1 MRLIPVEHIKRFP
14 ASGNRRH
21 LKAGMELPVF
31 LLALWCGLMPV
42 LAILQNL
49 SLHRLWLFAI
59 PLALFLTISL
69 VGRWM
74 AAQDPYMTE
83 IYLYSLFYKLRY
95 SALPQSARTVLIRF
109 SSRRRS

>member
-42 LAILQNL
+42 LAVLQNL

-59 PLALFLTISL
+59 PVALFLVISL

-83 IYLYSLFYKLRY
+83 IYLYSLFYKLHY
-95 SALPQSARTVLIRF
+95 SALSQPVRMVLIRLPQ
-109 SSRRRS
+109 RRRS

>member
-1 MRLIPVEHIKRFP
+1 MRLIPVEYMKRFP

-21 LKAGMELPVF
+21 LKGGMELPVF
-31 LLALWCGLMPV
+31 LLALWCGLMPT

-49 SLHRLWLFAI
+49 SLHRLWLFTI
-59 PLALFLTISL
+59 PIFLFLSISL

-83 IYLYSLFYKLRY
+83 IYLYALFYKRHY
-95 SALPQSARTVLIRF
+95 SALPRPIPVILIRF
-109 SSRRRS
+109 PRRRAA